1 MLNKALTEGYK
12 QACKEVGDIDFGKHG
27 LEICMYT
34 KEDYKNLKEEIEKTK
49 YKEEEKTISIPN
61 KEQVSPIG
69 GEIKGNL
76 FHPKS
81 FCINKQSP
89 LGNNYTETIKINDDN
104 HEHDFFIGENS
115 KVTLSSINKDLKT
128 NLDEAKK
135 NSGLTEYEA
144 AIVILIA
151 IKNKGVS
158 NNIEAFKSDIT
169 LIGMNPNDEAFLKK
183 ATLFSS
189 SFQLK
194 NNEKS
199 ILTGNPE
206 PTNIVGMRLKRLTA
220 DYAYEMLT
228 NKSKFDELCQKLQ
241 IDKSGN
247 SQKSRAEAMVTSTP
261 VPSGVGASYSR
272 RVG

>member
-1 MLNKALTEGYK
+1 MTR
-12 QACKEVGDIDFGKHG
+12 
-27 LEICMYT
+27 
-34 KEDYKNLKEEIEKTK
+34 NLGH
-49 YKEEEKTISIPN
+49 S
-61 KEQVSPIG
+61 Q
-69 GEIKGNL
+69 
-76 FHPKS
+76 
-81 FCINKQSP
+81 
-89 LGNNYTETIKINDDN
+89 
-104 HEHDFFIGENS
+104 
-115 KVTLSSINKDLKT
+115 
-128 NLDEAKK
+128 